1 MKGLYI
7 HIPFCKQKCKYCD
20 FVSFAGKEGKTKE
33 YLQKLFCEMEQYKN
47 EEINTVFIGGG
58 TPSVLDAKSI
68 TSLMD
73 NIKKN
78 FYLSNDCEVT
88 MEANPGTLC
97 EKKIDAMLNSGIN
110 RISVGVQS
118 FDDEELNIIGRIH
131 TGGEAYNNICLLKK
145 MGFDN
150 INLDIMTALPYQT
163 KESLKRTIDTAT
175 SLPVTHISA
184 YSLIIE
190 EGTPLE
196 KEYSTGKL
204 ILPTDDEDRQMY
216 AMAVKLLGEKGFMR
230 YEISNF
236 AKEGYECRHN
246 IKYWSC
252 NEYIGL
258 GVAAHSYVGD
268 KRYSNSSSLVGYL
281 AGEKGEE
288 IILSQNDKISE
299 FMMMGLRMDSGVS
312 NKEFKKR
319 FAKDIEE
326 VFAYQTQKF
335 ISLGLMQKTGDR
347 YSLTERGID
356 VSNSV
361 MCEFLI

>member
-1 MKGLYI
+1 MKGLYV

-20 FVSFAGKEGKTKE
+20 FVSFSGKEGKEQE
-33 YLQKLFCEMEQYKN
+33 YLQKLFCEMKQYKN
-47 EEINTVFIGGG
+47 EEIDTVFIGGG
-58 TPSVLDAKSI
+58 TPSVLGAKSI
-68 TSLMD
+68 SSLMD

-78 FYLSNDCEVT
+78 FSLTGDCEVT
-88 MEANPGTLC
+88 MESNPGTLC
-97 EKKIDAMLNSGIN
+97 AEKIDAMLSSGIN

-118 FDDEELNIIGRIH
+118 FDDRELNIIGRIH
-131 TGGEAYNNICLLKK
+131 TGREAYNNICLLKK

-150 INLDIMTALPYQT
+150 INIDLMTALPNQSAT
-163 KESLKRTIDTAT
+163 SLKNTIDTAL
-175 SLPVTHISA
+175 SLPITHISA
-184 YSLIIE
+184 YSLILE

-196 KEYSTGKL
+196 KEYSMGKL

-236 AKEGYECRHN
+236 AKAGYECRHN

-252 NEYIGL
+252 DEYIGL

-268 KRYSNSSSLVGYL
+268 RRYSNSSSFGRYL
-281 AGEKGEE
+281 SGEKGEE
-288 IILSQNDKISE
+288 NFLSQNDKISE
-299 FMMMGLRMDSGVS
+299 FMMMGLRMDRGVS
-312 NKEFKKR
+312 NREFKKR
-319 FAKDIEE
+319 FGKDIEE

-335 ISLGLMQKTGDR
+335 VSLGLMQKTGDR